1 MYCLSSKRSVY
12 LGNKSLRKKM
22 DFVKLGHNA
31 KNAVK
36 IGSLCSVSYFAVYIA
51 RNILGA
57 VTPQMVEAG
66 FTEAYIGRMSSLF
79 FVAYAVGQL
88 INGAIGDKI
97 KAKYMICAGLLGASI
112 MNFLFTQFA
121 ATPAAATVVYGLTG
135 YFLSM
140 IYGPMTKV
148 VSENT
153 EPIHATRCSLGY
165 TFASFFGSP
174 GAGLLAATLVWQ
186 SVFAVSSAVL
196 AVMAVTG
203 FLFFTAFERQG
214 IVKYGQYKA
223 EKKGNVKVLLKHRIV
238 KFAIISILTGVV
250 RTSVVFWLPTYIN
263 QYLGFSA
270 KTAASIFTVATLV
283 ISTTSFIAVFTYEKL
298 GRDMDKTILLMFTNA
313 AVFFMLTFL
322 VKLPAVNIIL
332 IVVAIMSSN
341 GAASMLWSRYCP
353 SLRDTGMVSSATGFL
368 DFLSYMSAATANLIF
383 ADAATTIG
391 WGWLILVWF
400 GLMIVGVVIALPY
413 KKDSKICKI

>member
-1 MYCLSSKRSVY
+1 MKLSA
-12 LGNKSLRKKM
+12 
-22 DFVKLGHNA
+22 NA

-97 KAKYMICAGLLGASI
+97 KAKYMICAGLLGASV
-112 MNFLFTQFA
+112 MNFLFTQTAVSPMA
-121 ATPAAATVVYGLTG
+121 ATAVYGMTG

-196 AVMAVTG
+196 ALMAVLG
-203 FLFFTAFERQG
+203 FLFFTTFERQG
-214 IVKYGQYKA
+214 IVKYGQYKP
-223 EKKGNVKVLLKHRIV
+223 EKKGNVKVLLKHRII
-238 KFAIISILTGVV
+238 KFSMISILTGVV
-250 RTSVVFWLPTYIN
+250 RTSVVFWLPTYIA
-263 QYLGFSA
+263 QYLEFSP
-270 KTAASIFTVATLV
+270 KNAASIYTAATLV
-283 ISTTSFIAVFTYEKL
+283 ISMTSFIAVFIYERL
-298 GRDMDKTILLMFTNA
+298 GRNMDKTILLMFSNA
-313 AVFFMLTFL
+313 ALFFILTYL
-322 VKLPAVNIIL
+322 VKVPAVNIVF
-332 IVVAIMSSN
+332 IVIAIMSSN

-368 DFLSYMSAATANLIF
+368 DFLSYMSAAAANLIF
-383 ADAATTIG
+383 ANAATAIG
-391 WGWLILVWF
+391 WGWLILAWF
-400 GLMIVGVVIALPY
+400 GLMVVGVIIALPY
-413 KKDSKICKI
+413 KKSREKCKF

>member
-1 MYCLSSKRSVY
+1 MTNGKKEDDWMKLSA
-12 LGNKSLRKKM
+12 
-22 DFVKLGHNA
+22 NA
-31 KNAVK
+31 KKAVK

-66 FTEAYIGRMSSLF
+66 FSEAYIGRMSSLF

-97 KAKYMICAGLLGASI
+97 KAKYMICTGLLGASI
-112 MNFLFTQFA
+112 MNFLFTQTA
-121 ATPAAATVVYGLTG
+121 ATPAAATAVYALTG

-174 GAGLLAATLVWQ
+174 GAGLLAATLAWQ
-186 SVFAVSSAVL
+186 SVFAVSSGVL
-196 AVMAVTG
+196 ALMAVTG

-214 IVKYGQYKA
+214 IVQYGQYKP
-223 EKKGNVKVLLKHRIV
+223 EKKGTGNIRVLIEHRII
-238 KFAIISILTGVV
+238 KFSMISILTGVV
-250 RTSVVFWLPTYIN
+250 RTSVVFWLSTYIA
-263 QYLGFSA
+263 QYLGYSA
-270 KTAASIFTVATLV
+270 TTAASIYTVATLV
-283 ISTTSFIAVFTYEKL
+283 ISFTSFIAVFTYEKL
-298 GRDMDKTILLMFTNA
+298 GRDMDKTILLMFSNA
-313 AVFFMLTFL
+313 AVFFLLTYF
-322 VKLPAVNIIL
+322 VKLPAVNIVC
-332 IVVAIMSSN
+332 IVIAIMSSN

-368 DFLSYMSAATANLIF
+368 DFLSYMAAAAANLIF

-400 GLMIVGVVIALPY
+400 GLMVIGVMIALPY
-413 KKDSKICKI
+413 KKCGKKCRI